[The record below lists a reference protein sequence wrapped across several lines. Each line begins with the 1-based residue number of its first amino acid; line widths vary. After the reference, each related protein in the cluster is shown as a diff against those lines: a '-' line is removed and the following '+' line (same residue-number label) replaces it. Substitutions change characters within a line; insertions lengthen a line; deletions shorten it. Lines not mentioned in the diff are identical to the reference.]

1 MKTLVTIALFSL
13 GGLAMAQSESE
24 EPGFLQLDI
33 DADGRLSKNEA
44 QADARVAEKFD
55 EADKDRDGYLNVQE
69 FTAIW
74 S

>member
-1 MKTLVTIALFSL
+1 MKNLFTVVLLSL
-13 GGLAMAQSESE
+13 AGLAMAQSAPE

-55 EADKDRDGYLNVQE
+55 EADKDRDGYLNLQE
-69 FTAIW
+69 FAEIW